1 MTPHAISRRR
11 FVSSAGAFF
20 AAGAGERFDSRRA
33 AAAERDG
40 GYVVGELT
48 AERVGLQVLAEGGNA
63 VDAMVAAALAAA
75 IAAPASTGIGGY
87 GLSAVVAMAGQKIV
101 AVDANT
107 TAAASTPATLFQPDT
122 AGRLPDGLSR
132 SNWLSSTGW
141 LSAGVPGVL
150 AGLQLCI
157 DQFGTRGFGELV
169 QPAIRLARDG
179 FPCPA
184 GLTTAIRGRQGLFA
198 RDPGS
203 RVLYLPNGE
212 PPRAGEPFRNLPLAE
227 LLETLARRNSVE
239 SFYRGDVA
247 QRIADAFRQHG
258 GLVTPQDMAAYRAR
272 LVPPLRWD
280 FGERSIHTAPL
291 TAGGLSVLQVLYAL
305 QVLDWPHMPA
315 GLSRT
320 HARIEAIR
328 LAWRDRLSLLGD
340 PDAVAVP
347 AGRLLSLD
355 YARESASKIREVVAA
370 GRLLAHPVTRRD
382 QGGTIHLS
390 AADRNGNLVA
400 LTLTHGNGFGACVT
414 VEGLGLTLGHGVS
427 RFDPD
432 PKHPNAPGPGKRP
445 LHNMVPTVVAERGVP
460 ILAVGG
466 TGGRKIPNALAE
478 VLTQFVLLE
487 RPLREAMAAP
497 RLHTEGDAL
506 IALEKTWPRDEVEP
520 LQRLGYTV
528 TTGGSANMSAVAVEN
543 GRLERAR
550 R

>member
-1 MTPHAISRRR
+1 MTPRAISRRR
-11 FVSSAGAFF
+11 FVGSAGAFF
-20 AAGAGERFDSRRA
+20 AAGAVERFDSRRA

-107 TAAASTPATLFQPDT
+107 TAAASTPATLFQPDA

-179 FPCPA
+179 FPCPT
-184 GLTTAIRGRQGLFA
+184 GLATAIRGRQELFA

-203 RVLYLPNGE
+203 SVLYLPHGE

-272 LVPPLRWD
+272 LVPPLSWD
-280 FGERSIHTAPL
+280 FGERNIHTAPL
-291 TAGGLSVLQVLYAL
+291 TAGGLSVLQVLHTL
-305 QVLDWPHMPA
+305 QVLDWPRMPA

-320 HARIEAIR
+320 HARIEAMR

-340 PDAVAVP
+340 PDAVEVP
-347 AGRLLSLD
+347 VGRLLSLD
-355 YARESASKIREVVAA
+355 YARESASRIREVVAA
-370 GRLLAHPVTRRD
+370 GRVLAHPVTRRD

-400 LTLTHGNGFGACVT
+400 LTLTHGNAFGACVT
-414 VEGLGLTLGHGVS
+414 VDGLGLTLGHGVS

-445 LHNMVPTVVAERGVP
+445 LHNMVPTVVSERGVP

-506 IALEKTWPRDEVEP
+506 LALEKTWPPDEVEP
-520 LQRLGYTV
+520 LRRLGYTV
-528 TTGGSANMSAVAVEN
+528 TTGGSANMSAVAMEN
-543 GRLERAR
+543 GTLERAR